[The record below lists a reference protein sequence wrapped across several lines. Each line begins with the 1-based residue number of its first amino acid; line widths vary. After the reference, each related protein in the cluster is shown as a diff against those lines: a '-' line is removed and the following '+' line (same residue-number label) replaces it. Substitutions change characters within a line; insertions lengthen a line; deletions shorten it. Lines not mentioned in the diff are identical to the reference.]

1 MGIRK
6 FINESIRV
14 MNVASRPRRKE
25 FEHIVKITGIGLILV
40 GLCGIIIMVIIGAIS
55 Q

>member
-1 MGIRK
+1 MGIRN

-25 FEHIVKITGIGLILV
+25 YESIVKITGIGLILV
-40 GLCGIIIMVIIGAIS
+40 GLAGVIIMVIIGAIS